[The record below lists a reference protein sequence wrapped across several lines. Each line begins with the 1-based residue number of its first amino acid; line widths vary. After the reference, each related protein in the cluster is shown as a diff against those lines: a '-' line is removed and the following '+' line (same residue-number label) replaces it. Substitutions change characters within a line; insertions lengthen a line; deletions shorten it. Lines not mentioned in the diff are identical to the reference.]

1 MPGQAERVIRAP
13 DICPEG
19 YATLRQHAGA
29 CALNRTDRRALAELL
44 VHVHDV
50 GIGAYAMM
58 TALLS
63 QKLVY
68 ASLLAGDRVGDAI
81 AASGSRCTFSIDDL
95 EPQSGT
101 IFLCDE
107 FAAGQNGVLVGTLL
121 GATLIGM
128 KAGTSGPFLQSDGTF
143 RNVHLHSVE
152 RQAPTT

>member
-1 MPGQAERVIRAP
+1 MSVHANPAMRPP

-19 YATLRQHAGA
+19 YAALRLHAGA

-44 VHVHDV
+44 VHVHRV
-50 GIGAYAMM
+50 GIGAYPMM

-68 ASLLAGDRVGDAI
+68 ASLLSGDRVADAI

-95 EPQSGT
+95 EPQSAT
-101 IFLCDE
+101 IFLCGE
-107 FAAGQNGVLVGTLL
+107 SAAGQNGLSVGTLL

-128 KAGTSGPFLQSDGTF
+128 KVGTSGPLLQSDGTF
-143 RNVHLHSVE
+143 RRVHLLGVG
-152 RQAPTT
+152 RQTPAP